1 MIIANIA
8 VEDTGLWN
16 LPVEDIQFPG
26 GFGDEV
32 TALRSN
38 IGKPVIVIETT
49 DGYRLLDGWG
59 RISGLINAGAGEAQA
74 ILVSEEDLAERT
86 TDGDDEEWNAA
97 MYAKYTDYS
106 YCATTN

>member
-16 LPVEDIQFPG
+16 LPIEDIQFPG

-59 RISGLINAGAGEAQA
+59 RVSGLINAGAEEAQA

-86 TDGDDEEWNAA
+86 VSGDDEEWNAA
-97 MYAKYTDYS
+97 MYAKYTSYS
-106 YCATTN
+106 YCGTTN